1 MWLQKG
7 SAVLALLGR
16 GQDERGA
23 TLVEF
28 AFVVPFL
35 LLLLL
40 GTVEL
45 GWALGVNN
53 DVRHGAR
60 EAARLAAV
68 SAPDLQN
75 SVCASM
81 DLTGGQ
87 TVAYALVA
95 GSGEPGSTGSVD
107 VTAPAGSLSGA
118 PIVSWVVP
126 DTLGSEVEFRLE
138 QPMSGWADGTIFTCP

>member
-1 MWLQKG
+1 M
-7 SAVLALLGR
+7 SR
-16 GQDERGA
+16 YRNRRERERGA

-28 AFVVPFL
+28 AFVAPFL

-45 GWALGVNN
+45 GWALGLSN

-68 SAPDLQN
+68 SAPSLQTN
-75 SVCASM
+75 VCNSM
-81 DLTGGQ
+81 DLAGGQ
-87 TVAYALVA
+87 TVVYTIVS
-95 GSGEPGSTGSVD
+95 GSGNTGSTGSVS

-118 PIVSWVVP
+118 PLISWVVP
-126 DTLGSEVEFRLE
+126 ATLNSSVEFRLE
-138 QPMSGWADGTIFTCP
+138 QDASGWGNGTSFTCP

>member
-1 MWLQKG
+1 MG
-7 SAVLALLGR
+7 SVRRNR
-16 GQDERGA
+16 GERGA

-28 AFVVPFL
+28 AFVAPLL

-45 GWALGVNN
+45 GWALGLNN

-68 SAPDLQN
+68 SDPTLATAACN
-75 SVCASM
+75 SM
-81 DLTGGQ
+81 DLASGQ
-87 TVAYALVA
+87 TIEYEIVS
-95 GSGEPGSTGSVD
+95 GSGDTGSTGSVS

-118 PIVSWVVP
+118 PLISWVIP
-126 DTLGSEVEFRLE
+126 ATINSTVEFRLE
-138 QPMSGWADGTIFTCP
+138 QDASGWGDGTTFTCS